1 MEINNSIPQLDYDGY
16 TITPL
21 QIPKQNSNS
30 NSFPPTNQSIQE
42 PYPSKEVILEACK
55 IYFLHCY
62 NQPFSFFDEDRFM
75 SRFHWDGVPM
85 YLQLAILATSI
96 RYSSKACWRD
106 CKEEAIDKYACLSW
120 DIISASGLAL
130 VDEPDISIV
139 QAIALLSIIDTLDAT
154 KIKKHITAGRKR
166 ASWVKVG
173 MAIRISQDL
182 DLMRDTGLN
191 IPESEQEERR
201 RLFWSLY
208 LLERIICCSS
218 GRPLAIIDSDCH
230 VRLPSETLG
239 CPSEASSRL
248 DATTTLP
255 AILKY
260 NETQRD
266 TLGNFS
272 SAVLMAS
279 AASRATQYAFRDEI
293 ESLPPWD
300 HKSEYGTIQS
310 TLFLFTSQMRR
321 RFSGSTMQQQ
331 DFLTNGKLDQRKVG
345 HFLLARAFFHLTN
358 CMLNHP
364 FLLALKLRK
373 CHFSIPPSWLR
384 GSRHECF
391 VHSLALSD
399 LLVQAKALNCGIT
412 AFFCYC
418 VMVAGSIQVLF
429 LDAEDPT
436 TQARARECVQRC
448 KRYLDEVAPYYKIAE
463 SFATGLQNFLCQST
477 KYRTI
482 LKSYPFADDLSPTDI
497 NILRSVV
504 DFGVMST
511 ITSSNSPLNLSSS
524 PADDEPSP
532 DYSMWLHLEDTPETS
547 SMMNNSI
554 EGLAGLPPFLSSAS

>member
-106 CKEEAIDKYACLSW
+106 CKEEAIDKYAY
-120 DIISASGLAL
+120 
-130 VDEPDISIV
+130 
-139 QAIALLSIIDTLDAT
+139 AT